1 VALGVFLFVLTPG
14 GKDSIVDLSWFGRG
28 IVLGLAVAAPV
39 GPMSLL
45 CMRRTLAVGFSAGL
59 LSGLGVASADAL
71 YGAVAAFGLVAVTSV
86 LVSQALCLRLIG
98 GAALIYLG
106 IKTVRTAPADAA
118 ASSPDTTSPIAMYAS
133 MVALT
138 LTNPTTI
145 LSFAGL
151 FAGVG
156 LGESDGD
163 PTSAATMVLGVF
175 LGSAVWWLAL
185 TGGISL
191 ARQRLTAGVRH
202 TINRLSGLALIV
214 LGLLALAS
222 LLG

>member
-1 VALGVFLFVLTPG
+1 VFFLVLTPG
-14 GKDSIVDLSWFGRG
+14 GKDSSVEISWFARG
-28 IVLGLAVAAPV
+28 VALGLAVAAPV

-45 CMRRTLAVGFSAGL
+45 CMRRTLAIGFSAGL
-59 LSGLGVASADAL
+59 LSGLGIASADAL

-86 LVSQALCLRLIG
+86 LVSHELWLRLVG

-106 IKTVRTAPADAA
+106 VRTLRARPAHAA
-118 ASSPDTTSPIAMYAS
+118 ASTDATSPIGMYVS
-133 MVALT
+133 MLALT

-163 PTSAATMVLGVF
+163 PISATTMVLGVF
-175 LGSAVWWLAL
+175 VGSAAWWLAL
-185 TGGISL
+185 TCGISL
-191 ARQRLTAGVRH
+191 ARRRLTAGLRH
-202 TINRLSGLALIV
+202 TINRLSGLALVIV
-214 LGLLALAS
+214 GLLALAS
-222 LLG
+222 LLTK